1 MHICLYHCQ
10 LMEMVDPPWTNWHW
24 RVMNFFV
31 CLFVV
36 NVIDTCWQMQRN
48 KQQASEA
55 FFYTSCGFCNAY
67 GPYCCIS
74 LSSSCLYMP
83 TTCQLTVI
91 PVSSSFLAAGPY
103 LLLYL
108 RSLSSHPL
116 LPHVLPFTFV
126 FQLISSSFSCN
137 IFPSSVP
144 SALVVSLT
152 LSNSKTWN
160 FSNCLTEGR
169 QPA

>member
-1 MHICLYHCQ
+1 MCVPLPTDGNGSSSMDKLALKCD
-10 LMEMVDPPWTNWHW
+10 EF
-24 RVMNFFV
+24 FFV
-31 CLFVV
+31 CLFLV

-48 KQQASEA
+48 EQQASEA
-55 FFYTSCGFCNAY
+55 FFFYTRWGFCNAY
-67 GPYCCIS
+67 GPYFCIS

-83 TTCQLTVI
+83 TTCLLTVI
-91 PVSSSFLAAGPY
+91 PVSSSFLAAGPC

-116 LPHVLPFTFV
+116 LPHVLPFTLV
-126 FQLISSSFSCN
+126 FQLISCSFSCN
-137 IFPSSVP
+137 VFPSSVS

-152 LSNSKTWN
+152 RSNSKTWI
-160 FSNCLTEGR
+160 FSNCFTEGR